1 MPYCVRSDKNRRL
14 KRLIQLPLGL
24 FFYLGFLMLASASQV
39 TGLYSAE
46 VPVAGQTAEQRTE
59 GIVRAFAQMLVK
71 VTGNRQI
78 AQRPELQ
85 GDLPLA
91 PRYVQQYRYRL
102 LSDQVPA
109 ANLTDTEEAG
119 RLLMVQFDENAVQRL
134 LRDRRLPVWGDNR
147 PSGLVWLGFE
157 GQGQRRVMRPEGD
170 GQLLNVMTQTADKR
184 GIPLMLPLMD
194 LEDQAGVQVADLW
207 GDFELNIRRASE
219 RYSPD
224 LIVTGKLTQLSG
236 GLWRAAWSLYHGQR
250 VSRWQDEGTNPSLLA
265 SEGVERITDILAERY
280 APVAGEGS
288 LSRVRLRVSGVVDLK
303 QYAGVGHF
311 LQSQSS
317 VEQAEILTA
326 EPDSIT
332 FDLRVRGGVQVLEQG
347 LALGGLIE
355 PTPEQPDM
363 SRELVDGVDLYYRM
377 R

>member
-1 MPYCVRSDKNRRL
+1 MPYCAHTDKTKCL
-14 KRLIQLPLGL
+14 GPLIQLPLGL
-24 FFYLGFLMLASASQV
+24 FFYLGFMLLASASQV

-46 VPVAGQTAEQRTE
+46 VPVAGQSSEQRTE

-91 PRYVQQYRYRL
+91 PHYVQQYRYRL
-102 LSDQVPA
+102 LSDQTPA
-109 ANLTDTEEAG
+109 ANVTDAEAVG

-134 LRDRRLPVWGDNR
+134 LRERRLPVWGDNR

-157 GQGQRRVMRPEGD
+157 GQGQRRVMRPED
-170 GQLLNVMTQTADKR
+170 DAQLLNVMTQTADKR

-194 LEDQAGVQVADLW
+194 LEDQAGFQVADLW

-236 GLWRAAWSLYHGQR
+236 GLWRASWVLYHGER
-250 VSRWQDEGTNPSLLA
+250 SSRWQDEGANPSLLT
-265 SEGVERITDILAERY
+265 SEGVERVTDILAERY
-280 APVAGEGS
+280 APVVGEGN
-288 LSRVRLRVSGVVDLK
+288 LSHVRLWVSGVVDLN
-303 QYAGVGHF
+303 QYAAVGRF

-317 VEQAEILTA
+317 VEQAEILVA
-326 EPDSIT
+326 GPDSII

-355 PTPEQPDM
+355 STSEQPDV
-363 SRELVDGVDLYYRM
+363 SRGLVEGVALYYRM